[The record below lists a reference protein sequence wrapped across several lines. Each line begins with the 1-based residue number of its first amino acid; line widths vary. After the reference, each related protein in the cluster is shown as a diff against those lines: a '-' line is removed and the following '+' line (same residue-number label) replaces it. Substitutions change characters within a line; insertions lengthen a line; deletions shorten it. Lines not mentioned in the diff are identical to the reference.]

1 MWGPTAL
8 NGVVKR
14 IARFAATEFGTLS
27 KEELA
32 GVSPRLNGLI
42 LPFDVEEGDGLLGF
56 EERKGALVKKIV
68 VSFVRECL
76 DVDISHNDFTTTP
89 QF

>member
-14 IARFAATEFGTLS
+14 IARFIATEFGTLS

-68 VSFVRECL
+68 VSFMRECL